1 MYYFGVLQFELFVEC
16 EGGSIIESV
25 FACAALGLGFELI
38 FFEGVIGGDDKFF
51 KDAGEWKWVFMLVGD
66 FERCDLN
73 GKIIH
78 NLTTNNRL

>member
-1 MYYFGVLQFELFVEC
+1 
-16 EGGSIIESV
+16 
-25 FACAALGLGFELI
+25 
-38 FFEGVIGGDDKFF
+38 VIGGDHEFF
-51 KDAGEWKWVFMLVGD
+51 KDAGEWKRVFMLVGD